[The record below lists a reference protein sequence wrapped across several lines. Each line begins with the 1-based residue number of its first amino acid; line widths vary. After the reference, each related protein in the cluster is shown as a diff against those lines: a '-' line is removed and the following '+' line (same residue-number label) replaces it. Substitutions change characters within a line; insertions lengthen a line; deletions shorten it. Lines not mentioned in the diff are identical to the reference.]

1 MAPVCLPCYDTETL
15 LSYIVEDSGVD
26 ELIFNQTSV
35 ALRILLPKYG
45 SIQLTDRKSLVP
57 LD

>member
-15 LSYIVEDSGVD
+15 LSYIVEYSGVD

-35 ALRILLPKYG
+35 ALRILLPK
-45 SIQLTDRKSLVP
+45 LSL
-57 LD
+57 LALL